1 MSSTDDVSIS
11 TGNPVLDSFFASL
24 MSFMKN
30 LADRLDVLAAEHNL
44 LSEEVGK
51 RNEAVDSGCA
61 FYPFGV
67 YPILIQIAVVC
78 F

>member
-24 MSFMKN
+24 MSFLKN
-30 LADRLDVLAAEHNL
+30 LSDRLDVLAVEHNL

-51 RNEAVDSGCA
+51 RNEAVDELGSNVANLGNA
-61 FYPFGV
+61 IY
-67 YPILIQIAVVC
+67 
-78 F
+78 